1 MKYYL
6 ISLNGYG
13 ELIKKIFRGKSL
25 FDYAKKDNFTAL
37 SAGGKWGY
45 VHLGNSL
52 EKSYCRLFAG
62 EKDFPGEAFIRFS
75 VLKAKT
81 DCRTFFLASFLT
93 HVDGRVVETDVK
105 LSEKEMLGL
114 LDGLSVQN
122 GQVEFFV
129 SGNEIVAGFKNEMP
143 AEPSV
148 FPENMKYKRFEEH
161 LYKNKA
167 LADVNALMNLSA
179 KVLTENSINK
189 VRDDLGEM
197 SANLL
202 WLWGAGKSV
211 DIPPASAGLNK
222 ETFYLPCEG
231 SLLPLA
237 ELLGFEKITDISGG
251 RDNSLIWLNSSLDA
265 KEGASAWLKNF
276 ESFDRD
282 ILGKISEESLDG
294 KCRVLFIFDSF
305 MSPNVEIKN
314 GWGVFVAS
322 SEKTLFGIRF
332 KKYFRN
338 SNAVLKRFLG

>member
-13 ELIKKIFRGKSL
+13 ELLKKNFRGKSL

-45 VHLGNSL
+45 VLLGNSL

-62 EKDFPGEAFIRFS
+62 EKHFPGEAFIRFS
-75 VLKAKT
+75 ALKAKT
-81 DCRTFFLASFLT
+81 DCRTFFLARFIT
-93 HVDGRVVETDVK
+93 QVDGRVIETDVK
-105 LSEKEMLGL
+105 LSEKETRGL
-114 LDGLSVQN
+114 LDALSAQN

-129 SGNEIVAGFKNEMP
+129 SGKEIVAGFKKEFP

-161 LYKNKA
+161 LYKNKG
-167 LADVNALMNLSA
+167 LADVNALIDLSA
-179 KVLTENSINK
+179 KVLPENSINK

-202 WLWGAGKSV
+202 WLWGQGRV
-211 DIPPASAGLNK
+211 TDMPPVSAGLNK
-222 ETFYLPCEG
+222 ETFYLSCEG
-231 SLLPLA
+231 NLIPLA
-237 ELLGFEKITDISGG
+237 ELLGFEKIADVSGG
-251 RDNSLIWLNSSLDA
+251 RDNSLIWLNSSLNA

-282 ILGKISEESLDG
+282 ILGNISEESLDG

-305 MSPNVEIKN
+305 MSQDVEIKN